1 MVIKSP
7 VALRRIFILLELC
20 CKKTG

>member
-1 MVIKSP
+1 VIKSP